1 MEPIREA
8 EMQTQP
14 GKRLNEESKKS
25 GKGPL
30 LIAGIVLAVLLA
42 AYAGLCAYAGSLD
55 TFYPN
60 RHINGIDV
68 GGLTVEQAQQ
78 RLERQLLQQAITL
91 VDDKDQPLAQFTVG
105 DLGYTAENFAGDAQF
120 WKNDDRS
127 KGFFMK
133 GWAYLATVTGRWP
146 GGAHWP
152 DMDQAVFSKT
162 VSRLTEQLSEAPLD
176 ASGAV
181 EGQSVHITKARDGR
195 TPQDLRL
202 LLADISDYSLSG
214 YQVPVSFQ
222 TVPAKALTAQQLY
235 DQLHG
240 EVRNASYDSA
250 TDSIVPEQLGADFD
264 IAAVQKAMDEAAPG
278 ETLTVK
284 ADLQQPEVTAADFK
298 AVLFRDVLGEAK
310 THVSGSAGRIG
321 NVKLSAQIINGLVLN
336 SGETFSYNGSVGKR
350 TADRGFK
357 PAPAYVKGETVDEIG
372 GGICQTSSTLYLA
385 CLLSNLEITER
396 YAHRYVPA
404 YIAWGM
410 DATVSWGGP
419 DYKFTNNT
427 LYPVKIVT
435 KYEKGYL
442 TVQILGTNVDGTYVK
457 MSNEVLS
464 KTPWETIYQE
474 DPTMAPGSPDVVKVT
489 PYTGYKV
496 NSYQT
501 IYDKDGKVLSVEEKP
516 QHPKSNYAI
525 TGLYF
530 YNKAVVKMAK
540 QVKPSARGE
549 LEITTL
555 NDMYLKKD
563 ELDVQLLG
571 RGFAWLDTGTMES
584 LVEAADF
591 VHMIEKRQGIKI
603 SAPEEIAFKYGWI
616 DRDTL
621 LESAE
626 RYGKSPY
633 GQHLKNVADGKL
645 RY

>member
-8 EMQTQP
+8 DVQTQP
-14 GKRLNEESKKS
+14 GKRLAEEPKRKKP
-25 GKGPL
+25 GKAWKTA
-30 LIAGIVLAVLLA
+30 AGIVAAAVVVLFCACCMLAN
-42 AYAGLCAYAGSLD
+42 SRD
-55 TFYPN
+55 TFFP
-60 RHINGIDV
+60 HTTINGVEV
-68 GGLTVEQAQQ
+68 GGLTVAEAQS
-78 RLERQLLQQAITL
+78 RLEAEIPQRVCKIYLSGQDGVSTEGREPDAVITFAELGLFPESGYEGMAKAPFILQQGKGYLSTALTYLEALLGKDTGYNSSLYWDSQQLDRAIS
-91 VDDKDQPLAQFTVG
+91 
-105 DLGYTAENFAGDAQF
+105 E
-120 WKNDDRS
+120 
-127 KGFFMK
+127 
-133 GWAYLATVTGRWP
+133 
-146 GGAHWP
+146 
-152 DMDQAVFSKT
+152 
-162 VSRLTEQLSEAPLD
+162 LSSELNIDPLD
-176 ASGAV
+176 MTYQLADHFL
-181 EGQSVHITKARDGR
+181 QITTARDGR
-195 TPQDLRL
+195 FVADNELRRTIQNVVQNGSEAEAVVEL
-202 LLADISDYSLSG
+202 
-214 YQVPVSFQ
+214 PVEIR
-222 TVPAKALTAQQLY
+222 PAETLTARQLH
-235 DQLHG
+235 DRLHG
-240 EVRNASYDSA
+240 EMKNASYDA
-250 TDSIVPEQLGADFD
+250 AAGTIIPEQPGADFD
-264 IAAVQKAMDEAAPG
+264 VAAVQKALDGAAPG
-278 ETLTVK
+278 ETLTLD
-284 ADLQQPEVTAADFK
+284 AEIEEPEVTAADLK

-501 IYDKDGKVLSVEEKP
+501 IYDKDGKVIDSHFEAS
-516 QHPKSNYAI
+516 SNYKVR
-525 TGLYF
+525 
-530 YNKAVVKMAK
+530 NKVILQAPAAQPGSGTAEIPAVTPDT
-540 QVKPSARGE
+540 PSDTPVPMEPTVPAE
-549 LEITTL
+549 PAASPDLPVEPEI
-555 NDMYLKKD
+555 
-563 ELDVQLLG
+563 
-571 RGFAWLDTGTMES
+571 
-584 LVEAADF
+584 
-591 VHMIEKRQGIKI
+591 
-603 SAPEEIAFKYGWI
+603 P
-616 DRDTL
+616 
-621 LESAE
+621 AE
-626 RYGKSPY
+626 P
-633 GQHLKNVADGKL
+633 
-645 RY
+645 

>member
-14 GKRLNEESKKS
+14 GKRLAEEPKRKKP
-25 GKGPL
+25 GKAWKTA
-30 LIAGIVLAVLLA
+30 AGIVTAAVVVLFCACCMLANSRDTFFPHTAINGVDVSGLTLQEAQSRLETVLPQRVCKIYLSEQNTVSPEEREPAASITFAELGISPEAGYDGTTKSAYILQHGKGYCSTGFTYLKSLLGKNTGYNSSLYWDSRQLDQAIAKLSAVLN
-42 AYAGLCAYAGSLD
+42 SKPLD
-55 TFYPN
+55 MAF
-60 RHINGIDV
+60 
-68 GGLTVEQAQQ
+68 Q
-78 RLERQLLQQAITL
+78 
-91 VDDKDQPLAQFTVG
+91 VG
-105 DLGYTAENFAGDAQF
+105 DHSLQ
-120 WKNDDRS
+120 
-127 KGFFMK
+127 
-133 GWAYLATVTGRWP
+133 
-146 GGAHWP
+146 
-152 DMDQAVFSKT
+152 
-162 VSRLTEQLSEAPLD
+162 LTIA
-176 ASGAV
+176 
-181 EGQSVHITKARDGR
+181 KDGR
-195 TPQDLRL
+195 SV
-202 LLADISDYSLSG
+202 ADNELSG

-222 TVPAKALTAQQLY
+222 TVPAKALTAQQLH

-284 ADLQQPEVTAADFK
+284 ADIQQPEVTAADLK

-501 IYDKDGKVLSVEEKP
+501 IYDKDGKVIDSHFEAS
-516 QHPKSNYAI
+516 SNYKVRNKVILQAPAAQPGSGTAEI
-525 TGLYF
+525 PAVTPDTPSDTPVPMEPTVPAEPAASPGLP
-530 YNKAVVKMAK
+530 VE
-540 QVKPSARGE
+540 P
-549 LEITTL
+549 EI
-555 NDMYLKKD
+555 
-563 ELDVQLLG
+563 
-571 RGFAWLDTGTMES
+571 
-584 LVEAADF
+584 
-591 VHMIEKRQGIKI
+591 
-603 SAPEEIAFKYGWI
+603 P
-616 DRDTL
+616 
-621 LESAE
+621 AE
-626 RYGKSPY
+626 P
-633 GQHLKNVADGKL
+633 
-645 RY
+645 

>member
-14 GKRLNEESKKS
+14 GKRLNEESKKNGKVWKIVVGVVAAAVVVFFGACCILAHAS
-25 GKGPL
+25 TAFFPHTAINGVDVSGLTLQEAQSRLETVLPQRVCKIYLSEQNTASPEEREPAASITFAELGVSPEAGYDGMAKSAYILQHGKGYCSTGFTYLKSL
-30 LIAGIVLAVLLA
+30 LGKNTGYNSSLYWDSRQLDQAIARLSAVLN
-42 AYAGLCAYAGSLD
+42 SKPLD
-55 TFYPN
+55 MAF
-60 RHINGIDV
+60 
-68 GGLTVEQAQQ
+68 Q
-78 RLERQLLQQAITL
+78 
-91 VDDKDQPLAQFTVG
+91 VG
-105 DLGYTAENFAGDAQF
+105 DHSLQ
-120 WKNDDRS
+120 
-127 KGFFMK
+127 
-133 GWAYLATVTGRWP
+133 
-146 GGAHWP
+146 
-152 DMDQAVFSKT
+152 
-162 VSRLTEQLSEAPLD
+162 LTMAKD
-176 ASGAV
+176 
-181 EGQSVHITKARDGR
+181 GQSVADNELRRSIQNVVQVSSEPEAIV
-195 TPQDLRL
+195 DLPAEIL
-202 LLADISDYSLSG
+202 
-214 YQVPVSFQ
+214 
-222 TVPAKALTAQQLY
+222 PAKTLTAQQLY

-278 ETLTVK
+278 ETLTVQ
-284 ADLQQPEVTAADFK
+284 ADIQQPEVTAADLK

-336 SGETFSYNGSVGKR
+336 SGETFSYNESVGKR

-357 PAPAYVKGETVDEIG
+357 PAPAYVKGETVDESG

-385 CLLSNLEITER
+385 CLMSNLEITER

-501 IYDKDGKVLSVEEKP
+501 IYDKDGKVIDSHFEAS
-516 QHPKSNYAI
+516 SNYKVR
-525 TGLYF
+525 
-530 YNKAVVKMAK
+530 NKVILQAPAAQPGSGTAEIPAVTPNT
-540 QVKPSARGE
+540 PSDTPVPMEPTVPAE
-549 LEITTL
+549 PAASPDLPVEPEI
-555 NDMYLKKD
+555 
-563 ELDVQLLG
+563 
-571 RGFAWLDTGTMES
+571 
-584 LVEAADF
+584 
-591 VHMIEKRQGIKI
+591 
-603 SAPEEIAFKYGWI
+603 P
-616 DRDTL
+616 
-621 LESAE
+621 AE
-626 RYGKSPY
+626 P
-633 GQHLKNVADGKL
+633 
-645 RY
+645 

>member
-25 GKGPL
+25 WKGPL
-30 LIAGIVLAVLLA
+30 LIACIVLAVLLA

-91 VDDKDQPLAQFTVG
+91 VDNEGQPLAHLTVG
-105 DLGYTAENFAGDAQF
+105 DLGYTAEDFSGDAQF
-120 WKNDDRS
+120 WKNDDQN
-127 KGFFMK
+127 KGFFKK

-152 DMDQAVFSKT
+152 DMDQAAFSKT

-202 LLADISDYSLSG
+202 LLADISDYSQSG

-222 TVPAKALTAQQLY
+222 TVPAKALTAQQLH

-250 TDSIVPEQLGADFD
+250 TDTIVPEQLGADFD

-284 ADLQQPEVTAADFK
+284 ADIQQPEVTAADLK

-427 LYPVKIVT
+427 LYPVKIVA

-501 IYDKDGKVLSVEEKP
+501 IYDKDGKVIDSHFEAS
-516 QHPKSNYAI
+516 SNYKVRNKVILQAPAAQPGSGTAEI
-525 TGLYF
+525 PAVTPDTPSDTPVPMEPTVPAEPAASPGLP
-530 YNKAVVKMAK
+530 VE
-540 QVKPSARGE
+540 P
-549 LEITTL
+549 EI
-555 NDMYLKKD
+555 
-563 ELDVQLLG
+563 
-571 RGFAWLDTGTMES
+571 
-584 LVEAADF
+584 
-591 VHMIEKRQGIKI
+591 
-603 SAPEEIAFKYGWI
+603 P
-616 DRDTL
+616 
-621 LESAE
+621 AE
-626 RYGKSPY
+626 P
-633 GQHLKNVADGKL
+633 
-645 RY
+645 

>member
-8 EMQTQP
+8 DVQTQP
-14 GKRLNEESKKS
+14 GKRLAEKTEKRGSKR
-25 GKGPL
+25 PWI
-30 LIAGIVLAVLLA
+30 IAVVIAAVLVA
-42 AYAGLCAYAGSLD
+42 AYLALCAYAGSLD

-68 GGLTVEQAQQ
+68 GGLTVSEAQSALET
-78 RLERQLLQQAITL
+78 RLPAQTITLVNEERQLQTTL
-91 VDDKDQPLAQFTVG
+91 TVAE
-105 DLGYTAENFAGDAQF
+105 LGYTAESFAGDAQF
-120 WKNDDRS
+120 WMDAERDTPFLRR
-127 KGFFMK
+127 
-133 GWAYLATVTGRWP
+133 GWAYLATLSGHWP

-152 DMDQAVFSKT
+152 DMDEAVLTKT
-162 VSRLTEQLSEAPLD
+162 VARLTEVLTEPPAD
-176 ASGAV
+176 TSG
-181 EGQSVHITKARDGR
+181 ELNGQTLRITKAHDGYA
-195 TPQDLRL
+195 PESLRPL
-202 LLADISDYSLSG
+202 LSDIASYSQSG
-214 YQVPVSFQ
+214 YTIPV
-222 TVPAKALTAQQLY
+222 TLETLPAQDLTAQQLH
-235 DQLHG
+235 DRLHG
-240 EVRNASYDSA
+240 EMKNASYDAASG
-250 TDSIVPEQLGADFD
+250 SIVPEQFGADFD
-264 IAAVQKAMDEAAPG
+264 VAAAQTALDGAAPG
-278 ETLTVK
+278 ETVSVP
-284 ADLQQPEVTAADFK
+284 AVIEEPEVTASDLK
-298 AVLFRDVLGEAK
+298 MLLFRDVLGEAK

-501 IYDKDGKVLSVEEKP
+501 IYDKDGKVIDSHFEES
-516 QHPKSNYAI
+516 SNYKVR
-525 TGLYF
+525 
-530 YNKAVVKMAK
+530 NKVILQAPAAQPGSGTAEIPAVTPNT
-540 QVKPSARGE
+540 PSDTPVPMEPTVPAE
-549 LEITTL
+549 PAASPDLPVEPEI
-555 NDMYLKKD
+555 
-563 ELDVQLLG
+563 
-571 RGFAWLDTGTMES
+571 
-584 LVEAADF
+584 
-591 VHMIEKRQGIKI
+591 
-603 SAPEEIAFKYGWI
+603 P
-616 DRDTL
+616 
-621 LESAE
+621 AE
-626 RYGKSPY
+626 P
-633 GQHLKNVADGKL
+633 
-645 RY
+645 